1 MEFRI
6 DCPCG
11 EHVVV
16 TEASAGATLTCACG
30 RPISVPSLWEL
41 RVAAGLPAYDPGPE
55 LLIQHLLAAG
65 KLPGTK
71 LCLGCGF
78 ETEQVFEVRTECER
92 SHVVDT
98 GGSSCLTAG
107 LIFWISPLWAAI
119 RFFGPSDA
127 TQTEVLG
134 RDTIFA
140 LPVPVCSDCH
150 GTLRN
155 RKRLK
160 QSMQQIPEYR
170 RLLEKFPWARVKLGK
185 RIA

>member
-16 TEASAGATLTCACG
+16 TEAAAGATLTCACG

-92 SHVVDT
+92 SHVVEYLTGHGWEVTAQTMREAYAANGFEFPEDETIGFFDT
-98 GGSSCLTAG
+98 MSYVSA
-107 LIFWISPLWAAI
+107 
-119 RFFGPSDA
+119 
-127 TQTEVLG
+127 
-134 RDTIFA
+134 
-140 LPVPVCSDCH
+140 
-150 GTLRN
+150 
-155 RKRLK
+155 
-160 QSMQQIPEYR
+160 
-170 RLLEKFPWARVKLGK
+170 VKK
-185 RIA
+185 